1 MRNNSNLQVL
11 TLLIDEFSSKSM
23 LKLRLLLKEERF
35 PHKVQ
40 RKTVRCTYH
49 GSKYFCKLSRLTAS
63 KIDRTNLLGRIY
75 VKRPKASKLT
85 LGGLC
90 KSP

>member
-1 MRNNSNLQVL
+1 MRNNFNLQVL

-40 RKTVRCTYH
+40 RKRYAALIMEVNTFANYH
-49 GSKYFCKLSRLTAS
+49 
-63 KIDRTNLLGRIY
+63 D
-75 VKRPKASKLT
+75 
-85 LGGLC
+85 
-90 KSP
+90 